1 MTSLVESS
9 SNQHRLTPSSAV
21 KLARCLLSN
30 LDSKNTLFHSLPPT
44 GLVKLT
50 ALEIVAKLWS
60 VRASTT
66 ATGSLVPL
74 SPMHSTPPSTLKRK
88 LSVLVSSK
96 ALARTVSRLLRTKR
110 IEMQLKV
117 SLPLPFR
124 MWIELNQLENNK
136 WMCGRSRPIPSATY
150 QHTHTQTYFFFSFF
164 FSFPYIPCLRLCDA
178 IQVCTNHSF
187 LYSPHFVTLLKC

>member
-9 SNQHRLTPSSAV
+9 SNQHRPTPSSAV

-50 ALEIVAKLWS
+50 TLEIVAKLWS

-74 SPMHSTPPSTLKRK
+74 SPMPSTLPSTLKRK

-96 ALARTVSRLLRTKR
+96 ALARTVSRLPRTKR
-110 IEMQLKV
+110 IEVQLKV

-124 MWIELNQLENNK
+124 IWIELNQLENNK
-136 WMCGRSRPIPSATY
+136 WMCRRIKSHPLTY
-150 QHTHTQTYFFFSFF
+150 LPKHTQTYFFF
-164 FSFPYIPCLRLCDA
+164 FSFLFLIFPVFDYAMPFMF
-178 IQVCTNHSF
+178 VPTTPFCT
-187 LYSPHFVTLLKC
+187 LPHFVTLLKC